1 MATRKRIPKKIDK
14 DITDKADEK
23 ITDVESIDIPNEEMG
38 GVDEMSP
45 EDLAPDEFAGDEEDP
60 GMPGGGEEEMG
71 MDGIDMGMGG
81 GEDMNGK
88 RITTRSIVEKKKTGE
103 KITML
108 TAYDYSTARL
118 IDQAGVDIVLVG
130 DSLGEVVLGMESTL
144 PVTMD
149 MMIHHASAVM
159 RGVEHALVVGD
170 MPFMT
175 YQISPEEA
183 LRSAG
188 RYMQEA
194 GIHAVKLEGGHSVI
208 DAVKRMID
216 AGIPVMGHLGYTP
229 QSKYKIGGPRVQGRT
244 ESEAERILND
254 ARELEAAG
262 VFSIVLEVIPQDLA
276 REVTAM
282 VSVPTIGIGA
292 GPHCD
297 GQVLVVNDLLG
308 LTVNGTPKH
317 AKRYGDAG
325 KLMSEAFKR
334 YIEEVRAGVF
344 PGKEQSF

>member
-1 MATRKRIPKKIDK
+1 
-14 DITDKADEK
+14 
-23 ITDVESIDIPNEEMG
+23 
-38 GVDEMSP
+38 
-45 EDLAPDEFAGDEEDP
+45 
-60 GMPGGGEEEMG
+60 
-71 MDGIDMGMGG
+71 
-81 GEDMNGK
+81 MNGK
-88 RITTRSIVEKKKTGE
+88 QITTRSIVDKKKAGE
-103 KITML
+103 KITVL
-108 TAYDYSTARL
+108 TAYDCPTARL

-149 MMIHHASAVM
+149 MMIHHASAVT

-175 YQISPEEA
+175 YQISPAEA
-183 LRSAG
+183 LRNAG
-188 RYMQEA
+188 RFMQEA

-208 DAVKRMID
+208 DSVKLIID

-244 ESEAERILND
+244 DSEAERILND

-276 REVTAM
+276 REVTAAL
-282 VSVPTIGIGA
+282 SVPTIGIGA

-297 GQVLVVNDLLG
+297 GQVLVVNDMLG
-308 LTVNGTPKH
+308 LTMNGTPKH
-317 AKRYGDAG
+317 AKKYADVAAQ
-325 KLMSEAFKR
+325 MTEAFKH
-334 YIEEVRAGVF
+334 YIKEVKEGAF
-344 PGKEQSF
+344 PGEEHSF

>member
-1 MATRKRIPKKIDK
+1 
-14 DITDKADEK
+14 
-23 ITDVESIDIPNEEMG
+23 
-38 GVDEMSP
+38 
-45 EDLAPDEFAGDEEDP
+45 
-60 GMPGGGEEEMG
+60 
-71 MDGIDMGMGG
+71 
-81 GEDMNGK
+81 MNGK

-103 KITML
+103 KITAL
-108 TAYDYSTARL
+108 TAYDYPTARL
-118 IDQAGVDIVLVG
+118 IDQAGVEIVLVG

-149 MMIHHASAVM
+149 MMIHHASAVT

-183 LRSAG
+183 LRNAG

-208 DAVKRMID
+208 DSVKLIID

-244 ESEAERILND
+244 DSEGERILKD

-276 REVTAM
+276 REVTAA

-297 GQVLVVNDLLG
+297 GQVLVVHDLLG
-308 LTVNGTPKH
+308 LTMNGTPRH
-317 AKRYGDAG
+317 AKRYADIG
-325 KLMSEAFKR
+325 KVMSEAFKQ
-334 YIEEVRAGVF
+334 YVKEVKEGAF
-344 PGKEQSF
+344 PGEEHSF